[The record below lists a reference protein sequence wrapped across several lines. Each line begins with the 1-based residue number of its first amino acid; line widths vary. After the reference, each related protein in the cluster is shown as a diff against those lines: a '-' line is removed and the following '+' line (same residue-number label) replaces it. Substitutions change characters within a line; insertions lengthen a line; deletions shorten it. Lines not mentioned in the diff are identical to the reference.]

1 MNPRVGQHPEP
12 GNTDPE
18 RSRLRM
24 RGTRR
29 LATRT
34 VAWPFAGEAGAGWG
48 AGWKQWRDQVGGT
61 GLFQSGDSADFSSK
75 TELAAVKGPSWFQSE
90 EGASLSEETGLAPV
104 RVRGW
109 FRSGEGAGFS
119 QGDRDR
125 PTLGCG
131 GE

>member
-1 MNPRVGQHPEP
+1 M
-12 GNTDPE
+12 
-18 RSRLRM
+18 
-24 RGTRR
+24 
-29 LATRT
+29 
-34 VAWPFAGEAGAGWG
+34 
-48 AGWKQWRDQVGGT
+48 
-61 GLFQSGDSADFSSK
+61 FQSADSADFSSK